1 MKEKFY
7 EDVLPWLLGGV
18 LSDEEVYGDDIAP
31 LLPLF
36 GFGDSLLFELLLLLE
51 LNDGESM

>member
-18 LSDEEVYGDDIAP
+18 LSDEVYGDDIAP

-51 LNDGESM
+51 LNEGESM